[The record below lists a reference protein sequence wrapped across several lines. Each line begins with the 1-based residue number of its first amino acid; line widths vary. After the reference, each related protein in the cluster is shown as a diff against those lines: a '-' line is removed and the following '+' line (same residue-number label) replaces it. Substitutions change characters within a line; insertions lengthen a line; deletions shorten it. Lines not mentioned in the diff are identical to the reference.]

1 MKRASLLVTAAW
13 PPFVYG
19 LSDGSIFDGVAT
31 CDCVTATPS
40 FWLHS
45 ARSGNKSPDLRLLAK
60 FYTLPPNMLFARRL
74 LCALPL
80 VFLSLL
86 RAATPTHVQAS
97 LVSADATVQPG
108 HPVTVALRLIHDPH
122 WHTYWVNPGTGY
134 VTTLEWKLPPGWTA
148 GEIQWPAPSILRDHT
163 GAIVG
168 NGYEADLLLPVTLT
182 PPADLKPGATV
193 TLPASAGWLMCQ
205 DVCIPGNADVSL
217 TLNVAADAPKPDAVW
232 GAKIRATVSGLPR
245 TDAAWKVS
253 AARSPKTI
261 TLTVAAVGPAPASAP
276 TDLHFFADDNLVAY
290 ELPQTVASDGHGGFV
305 LTLPVAPDGPA
316 DAKKLVGVLTSE
328 SGWLAGGVLRGLR
341 VDTVFGAAPAV
352 TSAKSAS
359 ASGQTP
365 TASGSLGGTLLLA
378 LVGGL
383 ILNLMPCVFPVLGI
397 KILGFVNQ
405 SGHDKKKV
413 VAHGLVFALGVL
425 LSFWTLAGTL
435 AVLRA
440 GGSQLGWGFQLQ
452 SPAFVF
458 SLAAVMLAFAMNM
471 SGVFEFGLGATAVGS
486 ELQMKSG
493 FAGSFFTGVLAT
505 VVATP
510 CSAPFLAPALGAAL
524 ALSTLESFAIFTA
537 IAIGLAAPYLLLS
550 IFPQAIKVLPRPGA
564 WMETFKQFM
573 AFPLY
578 ATVGYLVWVLAG
590 QTTDEGLQNALFG
603 LVLVALGVWVYGRWT
618 APGASA
624 GRVRFGVAGLVVC
637 AAAGAWLG
645 WPRSA
650 EARSASALAS
660 GAPEVVWEPW
670 SPETVAKLRG
680 EGRIVYVDFTARWC
694 ATCQANKKL
703 VFHNDD
709 VLKYFAEK
717 KIVTL
722 RGDWTNKDPRI
733 TAELAA
739 YNRSAVPFNVIW
751 LPGKND
757 PVMLPELLSASTVL
771 EALKKS

>member
-1 MKRASLLVTAAW
+1 MFS
-13 PPFVYG
+13 
-19 LSDGSIFDGVAT
+19 
-31 CDCVTATPS
+31 
-40 FWLHS
+40 
-45 ARSGNKSPDLRLLAK
+45 
-60 FYTLPPNMLFARRL
+60 ARRL
-74 LCALPL
+74 ICALSL
-80 VFLSLL
+80 VFVSLL

-97 LVSADATVQPG
+97 LVAADATVQPG
-108 HPVTVALRLIHDPH
+108 HAVTVALRLVHDAH
-122 WHTYWVNPGTGY
+122 WHTYWINPGTGY
-134 VTTLEWKLPPGWTA
+134 ATKLDWKLPAGWTA

-163 GAIVG
+163 GAVVG
-168 NGYEADLLLPVTLT
+168 NGYNDEIFLPVTLT
-182 PPADLKPGATV
+182 PPADLKPGDKVELA
-193 TLPASAGWLMCQ
+193 ASAEWLMCE
-205 DVCIPGNADVSL
+205 DVCIPGDAKVSL
-217 TLNVAADAPKPDAVW
+217 TLDVAAEAPKPDATW
-232 GAKIRATVSGLPR
+232 GEKIRATVAGLPR

-253 AARSPKTI
+253 ASRTAKNIS
-261 TLTVAAVGPAPASAP
+261 LTVTPTQSGAPAP

-290 ELPQTVASDGHGGFV
+290 ELPQVVKPDGHGGFA
-305 LTLPVAPDGPA
+305 LTLPISSDGPA
-316 DAKKLVGVLTSE
+316 DAKKLLGVLTSE
-328 SGWLAGGVLRGLR
+328 SGWRAGGALRGLR
-341 VDTVFGAAPAV
+341 VETDFVAAAVAPAAAPVAT
-352 TSAKSAS
+352 TSLA
-359 ASGQTP
+359 
-365 TASGSLGGTLLLA
+365 GTLLLA

-425 LSFWTLAGTL
+425 LSFWTLAGVL

-458 SLAAVMLAFAMNM
+458 SLAALMLAFAMNM
-471 SGVFEFGLGATAVGS
+471 SGVFEFGLSATAVGS
-486 ELQMKSG
+486 DLQMKSG

-524 ALSTLESFAIFTA
+524 ALSTIESFAIFTA
-537 IAIGLAAPYLLLS
+537 IAIGLATPYLLLS

-603 LVLVALGVWVYGRWT
+603 LVLVALGVWIYGRWT

-624 GRVRFGVAGLVVC
+624 GRVRFGVAGLIVT

-645 WPRSA
+645 WPHDAAAKSA
-650 EARSASALAS
+650 AALAS
-660 GAPEVVWEPW
+660 GAPEIVWEPW
-670 SPETVAKLRG
+670 SPEAVAKLRA
-680 EGRIVYVDFTARWC
+680 ENRIVYVDFTARWC

-703 VFHNDD
+703 VFHSDD

-722 RGDWTNKDPRI
+722 RGDWTNKDARI

-739 YNRSAVPFNVIW
+739 YNRSAVPFNLIW
-751 LPGKND
+751 MPGKSD
-757 PVMLPELLSASTVL
+757 PIILSELLTPGAVL
-771 EALKKS
+771 EALKKG